1 MVAFIASLVIT
12 GLMVAVIL
20 AVAKRRP
27 PGAPLTWG
35 EAFVAAT
42 FVFTVMFL
50 AYGVVPH
57 HWLAWSSNELKWRSD
72 VYGIPWFPGQPLAF
86 QDGISFFG
94 RGRILV
100 PLAALSDI
108 VATVIYGVAIVG
120 NVKMWTWWQNRGKTA
135 PDPRELTSAYG
146 RPLLKERS

>member
-12 GLMVAVIL
+12 GLMVGVVI

-27 PGAPLTWG
+27 PGTPLTWG
-35 EAFVAAT
+35 EAFVAAI
-42 FVFTVMFL
+42 FVFTLMFV

-57 HWLAWSSNELKWRSD
+57 HWLAWSSAELKWRSD

-86 QDGISFFG
+86 QEGISIFG

-100 PLAALSDI
+100 PLSAISDI
-108 VATVIYGVAIVG
+108 IATLIYVVAIVA
-120 NVKMWTWWQNRGKTA
+120 NVKMWSWWQNRGKKA
-135 PDPRELTSAYG
+135 PDARELTSAFG
-146 RPLLKERS
+146 RPLLRKGG